1 MNVLFRRLK
10 LIEAV
15 VLLFVLAR
23 VDDARQI
30 AAAEPLVIGDQLQLF
45 LDDRLIESEQKVRR
59 VMHAPR
65 PAETVIQR
73 DRPWEDSTM
82 YDPVVIKDGD
92 RYRMWY
98 RANFN
103 KPPFYT
109 AYAESDDGIHWTKP
123 ALGLVEFQGSKE
135 NNIVWAGDHGKS
147 GGAPTVWCVFKDE
160 NPKTPAEERY
170 KATALAAGLGLQGLV
185 SPDGIH
191 WKLLQ
196 SEKVVPAVGPFD
208 THSISMWDAARGKYV
223 VYTRE
228 FVNGFRQIRR
238 TESEDFRK
246 FPVPT
251 LIKYIEDP
259 PRPLEHLYKNAA
271 TPYYRRS
278 DLILM
283 FPKRFLP
290 DRTPDPK
297 WPAQGISDIVFMFSY
312 DGVNFDRRFREAFL
326 RPGFDPKN
334 WHDRAIEVGPGLWP
348 TGPGEMS
355 LYYMEHYRS
364 DSVHIRRG
372 VLRIDGLVSMQADA
386 GGGEFTTKPFTFQ
399 GDHLL
404 MNYSTSAAGSVRVE
418 IQSADGQVLPGFSLA
433 DCLEIYGDEIDHPIS
448 WKGRSD
454 LSELAGRPLR
464 LKITLQDAD
473 LYSLRFARKQ

>member
-1 MNVLFRRLK
+1 MPCPNLNRAPFACVLT
-10 LIEAV
+10 
-15 VLLFVLAR
+15 VLGWCAILAG
-23 VDDARQI
+23 VAGELQ
-30 AAAEPLVIGDQLQLF
+30 AADPIPLADQLQLF
-45 LDDRLIESEQKVRR
+45 LDDRLIDSQRGVRS
-59 VMHAPR
+59 VLHSPR
-65 PAETVIQR
+65 PAEIAIQR
-73 DRPWEDSTM
+73 DKPWEDSTM
-82 YDPVVIKDGD
+82 YDPVVIQDGD

-109 AYAESDDGIHWTKP
+109 GYAESKDGINWTKP
-123 ALGLVEFQGSKE
+123 SLGLFEYAGSKD
-135 NNIVWAGDHGKS
+135 NNIVWVGNHTVAGGQ
-147 GGAPTVWCVFKDE
+147 PVVWCVFKDA
-160 NPKTPAEERY
+160 NPVAPPDERY
-170 KATALAAGLGLQGLV
+170 KATAAAVGLKGLHGLV

-196 SEKVVPAVGPFD
+196 PEQVVPGVGPFD
-208 THSISMWDAARGKYV
+208 THSISMWDTVRKKYV

-228 FVNGFRQIRR
+228 FVNGVRHIRR
-238 TESEDFRK
+238 AETDDFHK

-251 LIKYIEDP
+251 LIKFLDHP

-271 TPYYRRS
+271 TPYYRRP
-278 DLILM
+278 DLMLM

-297 WPAQGISDIVFMFSY
+297 WPAPGLSDIVFMFSY

-364 DSVHIRRG
+364 NDVRVRRG
-372 VLRIDGLVSMQADA
+372 VLRIDGLASLQANAD
-386 GGGEFTTKPFTFQ
+386 GGEIVTKPFTFT
-399 GDHLL
+399 GDRLL
-404 MNYSTSAAGSVRVE
+404 MNYSTSAAGTMRVE
-418 IQSADGQVLPGFSLA
+418 LQSAEGQPLA
-433 DCLEIYGDEIDHPIS
+433 DCPEIYGDEIDHPIA
-448 WKGRSD
+448 WKGCTD
-454 LSELAGRPLR
+454 LATLAGRPVR

-473 LYSLRFARKQ
+473 LYSLRFAGKE